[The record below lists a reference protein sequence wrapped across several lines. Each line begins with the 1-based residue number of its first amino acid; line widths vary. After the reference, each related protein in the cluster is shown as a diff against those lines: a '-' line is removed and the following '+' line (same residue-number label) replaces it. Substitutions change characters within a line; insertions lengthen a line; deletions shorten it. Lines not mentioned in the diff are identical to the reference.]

1 MAGILKIDPLH
12 PETELLD
19 QAVQI
24 LMQGG
29 VVAYPTETFY
39 GLGVDA
45 KNEKAVER
53 LFSIKG
59 RDFRNPVPV
68 IIGDVSGLDQA
79 VTEIPAVGRELI
91 GRFWPGPLTLI
102 FEASPIIPSRL
113 TAGTGKI
120 GIRVSSHPIAR
131 LLARK
136 LGSPLTSTSANRS
149 GQRECITARE
159 VLENLGDDLD
169 LIIDGGETPGGKGST
184 ILDITRTPPVIL
196 RTGVIDNFQFLF
208 RGQDT

>member
-1 MAGILKIDPLH
+1 MAGLLKIDPLN
-12 PETELLD
+12 PETALLD
-19 QAVQI
+19 HAVEI
-24 LMQGG
+24 LREGG

-68 IIGDVSGLDQA
+68 IIGDASDLDQA
-79 VTEIPAVGRELI
+79 VTEIPFIGRELI

-102 FEASPIIPSRL
+102 FPAAPSIPSRL
-113 TAGTGKI
+113 TAGSGKI

-131 LLARK
+131 LLSRK
-136 LGSPLTSTSANRS
+136 LAGPLTSTSANRS
-149 GQRECITARE
+149 GQKECITAQE
-159 VLENLGDDLD
+159 VMEKIGDDLD

-184 ILDITRTPPVIL
+184 ILDITRTPPVVL
-196 RTGVIDNFQFLF
+196 RAGVIDYP
-208 RGQDT
+208 